1 MREHHLALIA
11 LLSFGAFGVVAFLT
25 PPRSTIAPSSAFAQT
40 TGPIVAVGESNV
52 DDQIIVLLDDGS
64 FVRFDRSG
72 GFGPVSDSE
81 EFPACPVP
89 VTDVKFISETI
100 LVTSSGFV
108 WKIDRESGTNDLAG
122 LNAGQ
127 PPSSPVSD
135 RSSSLG
141 GLKDRF
147 KN

>member
-1 MREHHLALIA
+1 
-11 LLSFGAFGVVAFLT
+11 
-25 PPRSTIAPSSAFAQT
+25 
-40 TGPIVAVGESNV
+40 
-52 DDQIIVLLDDGS
+52 VLLDDGS